1 MCVTIVGLVRKA
13 GIYEGNP
20 YDNITFQCTEPYE
33 QGKGM
38 GVQVKTYKVKR
49 KVLTEIFGKDLTDKE
64 LAGFIGQNAEFYF
77 NEHQAVKYI
86 EIQQPPK

>member
-1 MCVTIVGLVRKA
+1 MSVHIIGVFAKA
-13 GIYEGNP
+13 GVYEGNA
-20 YDNITFQCTEPYE
+20 YDNVTFQCTEPYE
-33 QGKGM
+33 QGKGL

-77 NEHQAVKYI
+77 NEHQAVKHI
-86 EIQQPPK
+86 EIQQPSK